1 MVGVHPWDRI
11 GRPICHDGP
20 VTGRIVVVGEALVD
34 LVIRPDGSVA
44 AALGGAPFNTART
57 CGRLGV
63 PVSFIG
69 ALGDDRFGR
78 MLQRALADD
87 GVDVSA
93 APVLERPTTL
103 AAAELD
109 ERGAATYRFYLE
121 GTSAPA
127 LGRVGPLG
135 PDVAIVYTGGL
146 ALVLEP
152 MADAVAAMVNAI
164 SRRPDGQRP
173 VVMVDVNARPHVIED
188 RHRYLERL
196 WEVLSGADVVKVS
209 DDDLAVIRPGVE
221 TLDAARGLLEC
232 GPSAVLLTAGAG
244 EVVVLLRRGSDAEG
258 GLDVVE
264 RRLPV
269 SPVEVVDTIGAGD
282 AFGGA
287 VAAWWVQHG
296 FGRAD
301 LVGPGDMSESTDGAA
316 GDEAGPE
323 EVPVVDRL
331 VAAVRAGITVAGIV
345 CGRQGADPPTAD
357 ELRDVAPESWPTT

>member
-1 MVGVHPWDRI
+1 MVGVHQWDRI

-69 ALGDDRFGR
+69 SLGDDRFGR
-78 MLQRALADD
+78 MLRHALEDD

-135 PDVAIVYTGGL
+135 PDVSMVYTGGL
-146 ALVLEP
+146 SLVLEP

-164 SRRPDGQRP
+164 SRRTDGQRP

-196 WEVLSGADVVKVS
+196 REVLAATDVVKVS

-244 EVVVLLRRGSDAEG
+244 EVVVLLRRGSEDESG
-258 GLDVVE
+258 FDVVE

-287 VAAWWVQHG
+287 VAAWCVQSG
-296 FGRAD
+296 LRRAD
-301 LVGPGDMSESTDGAA
+301 LVGAVGVRSDPTTDGGDGGAA
-316 GDEAGPE
+316 AL
-323 EVPVVDRL
+323 VVDRL
-331 VAAVRAGITVAGIV
+331 IAAVRAGIAVAGVV
-345 CGRQGADPPTAD
+345 CGRRGADPPTVE
-357 ELRDVAPESWPTT
+357 ELRQVAPESWPTTR